1 MRECPACGRLWE
13 DSGPERCDADGSAVR
28 PGIPGPLLLDGRY
41 LFLRLL
47 GTGGMGSVFE
57 ARHIVLDRLVAVKVL
72 HLADDVAAQS
82 RFRVEAQA
90 LGRLDHPGIV
100 KVIDFGVEVLG
111 RGIPYLVMER
121 LEGETLEARRMRRGG
136 RLTTGEALPILEAV
150 AAAVDAAHRDGILH
164 RDLKPANV
172 FLSGPENEAPEVRV
186 LDFGVAHLGHEDR
199 PRDAAERRPRA
210 SGRDLSL
217 TADDVIVG
225 TASYLSP
232 ERTWGDAASPAS
244 DIYALGVTAFEV
256 LTGQKPFRGGGV
268 EELLLAHST
277 QPAPRPSAV
286 CPELP
291 PELDEPLLAALAKVA
306 VDRPSTATEYVAGLG
321 AALLEKRAGE
331 ELSRDRAKRP
341 RRLALALLACLVVSA
356 GSLLLSRLAPF
367 RSAEDAFFQNLML
380 AGPRKTA
387 DARLAIA
394 ELDDDWL
401 ARDSRPLA
409 AQAEALAIATE
420 KLFEAGARAVAFDML
435 LPEAW
440 AESTAFSKLVARRSA
455 SLTLAAL
462 ATPEGKVVG
471 PECLGGHV
479 VAVLGEEAARDLFG
493 FVNLE
498 LSAAGYVRRAQ
509 RRFLDIEG
517 RGVPSWA
524 AHAVT
529 RLQPPKGGA
538 TEPDTYLVDYR
549 IPVGSIPRISLAG
562 LDVALA
568 KNPRLVAGRLVLV
581 GATFAG
587 AGDQHHI
594 PGEPLQR
601 PGVEVQA
608 LATSTL
614 LAKSAPRPAP
624 FALTLAL
631 CLTLSALA
639 LAAASSSG
647 RAGAFLKGAVLLAGI
662 GIAAAVFSAADLL
675 LPVTALVLSACLSLG
690 LATFSG
696 RKTSREVSSV

>member
-1 MRECPACGRLWE
+1 MRAGL
-13 DSGPERCDADGSAVR
+13 
-28 PGIPGPLLLDGRY
+28 PGPLLLDGRY
-41 LFLRLL
+41 LFLKRL

-57 ARHIVLDRLVAVKVL
+57 ARHVVLDRLVAVKVL
-72 HLADDVAAQS
+72 HLADDAAAQS

-121 LEGETLEARRMRRGG
+121 LEGETLDARRMRRGG
-136 RLTTGEALPILEAV
+136 RLAPAEALPILEAV
-150 AAAVDAAHRDGILH
+150 ASAVDAAHRDGILH

-172 FLSGPENEAPEVRV
+172 FLSGPENEAPQVRV
-186 LDFGVAHLGHEDR
+186 LDFGVAHLGHGDR
-199 PRDAAERRPRA
+199 PRDAVERRPREGA
-210 SGRDLSL
+210 RDLAL

-225 TASYLSP
+225 TAAYLSP

-286 CPELP
+286 CPEVP

-306 VDRPSTATEYVAGLG
+306 IDRPATATEYVAGLG
-321 AALLEKRAGE
+321 TALLEKRAE
-331 ELSRDRAKRP
+331 DERSRDRAKRP

-356 GSLLLSRLAPF
+356 GSLLLSRLGPLHA
-367 RSAEDAFFQNLML
+367 AEDAFFQNLMR

-387 DARLAIA
+387 DPRLAIA

-409 AQAEALAIATE
+409 AQAEAFALATE
-420 KLFEAGARAVAFDML
+420 KLFEAGARSVALDML

-440 AESTAFSKLVARRSA
+440 AESAAFSSLVARRSGA
-455 SLTLAAL
+455 LTLAAL
-462 ATPEGKVVG
+462 ATPDGKVVG

-479 VAVLGEEAARDLFG
+479 VAVLGEDVARDLFG

-498 LSAAGYVRRAQ
+498 LSAAGYVRRAP

-524 AHAVT
+524 SHAVT
-529 RLQPPKGGA
+529 RLEPGALSEPQP
-538 TEPDTYLVDYR
+538 ETYLLDYR
-549 IPVGSIPRISLAG
+549 IAVSAIPRVSLAT
-562 LDVALA
+562 LDAALE
-568 KNPRLVAGRLVLV
+568 KNPRLVSGRLVIV

-587 AGDQHHI
+587 AGDQHRF
-594 PGEPLQR
+594 PGEPRQR
-601 PGVEVQA
+601 PGIDVQA
-608 LATSTL
+608 LGTATL
-614 LAKSAPRPAP
+614 LEKSAPRPAP
-624 FALTLAL
+624 AAVAFVICLAL
-631 CLTLSALA
+631 SGLVFASASLA
-639 LAAASSSG
+639 GRTGSVLRVAA
-647 RAGAFLKGAVLLAGI
+647 LLAGI
-662 GIAAAVFSAADLL
+662 GVAAGVFFASGLL
-675 LPVTALVLSACLSLG
+675 LPVTALALSSG
-690 LATFSG
+690 LALVAVAISG
-696 RKTSREVSSV
+696 RKTSREVSAS